1 MELTR
6 LKALIDPGFPIE
18 VSELEITEGGERVR
32 ITKSSPVPERPS
44 APSDVTRH
52 KSTALRSPPDQP
64 QAQERT
70 ENRRRARMAINSPM
84 YGIFHQAQSPDS
96 PPYVQNRHQVRTG
109 DPLCLIE
116 AMKSFNV
123 IAADRDGTVGA
134 IPGGKRQEVELGQ
147 ILFEIGG

>member
-6 LKALIDPGFPIE
+6 LKALIDLVSQSK

-70 ENRRRARMAINSPM
+70 ESPPSAHAITSPM

-96 PPYVQNRHQVRTG
+96 PPYVQTGSQVRTG

-123 IAADRDGTVGA
+123 IAADRNGTVGA
-134 IPGGKRQEVELGQ
+134 ILVENGQEVELGQ